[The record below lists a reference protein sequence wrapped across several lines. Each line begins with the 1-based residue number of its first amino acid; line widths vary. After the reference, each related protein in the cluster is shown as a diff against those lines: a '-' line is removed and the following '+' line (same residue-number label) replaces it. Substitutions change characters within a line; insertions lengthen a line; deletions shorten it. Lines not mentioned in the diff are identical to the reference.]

1 MAKVD
6 GTGAGRLVGSG
17 QERSEGFATGGP
29 KIKGEGRSGGGCG
42 QRQVL
47 LQPALP
53 TPPPTPPPQMT
64 PQHRHC
70 RRHYHHPTAGGMKA
84 GEKGSPIGRGGEW
97 ALGRIR
103 QPPPLPSN
111 PGHKSWRAGHAC
123 TACHAPVCPRRRRRF
138 TACQSKPTSPRLSS
152 VVSP

>member
-70 RRHYHHPTAGGMKA
+70 RRHYHHPPAA
-84 GEKGSPIGRGGEW
+84 ACGRYEGGGEGQSHRQGWRMGPW
-97 ALGRIR
+97 ADSAAAAVAVKPWPQVLAR
-103 QPPPLPSN
+103 
-111 PGHKSWRAGHAC
+111 RARVHC
-123 TACHAPVCPRRRRRF
+123 VPCPCMSSSQTPVHRMPIKADL
-138 TACQSKPTSPRLSS
+138 TKI
-152 VVSP
+152 V